1 MEILKL
7 YWFHPRYTKSHPFI
21 FQTESDAGSL
31 LHLSGDYKKDKNIYS
46 KLRHLHYC
54 QIHKREY

>member
-7 YWFHPRYTKSHPFI
+7 YWFHPQYTKSHPFI

-31 LHLSGDYKKDKNIYS
+31 LHLSGHYKKDKNIYS

-54 QIHKREY
+54 